1 MANRKPASRDN
12 AGQPPSGQMSPE
24 GADLAC
30 GCRATFRPGADG
42 SPVLVV
48 IARKSE
54 ACNMSLHVAGLPV
67 YDRRAALRPPTRVG
81 PPLQPDF
88 EDG

>member
-1 MANRKPASRDN
+1 MASRKTS
-12 AGQPPSGQMSPE
+12 GREKGSQPPSGMSPA

-30 GCRATFRPGADG
+30 GCSVTFRPGADG

-48 IARKSE
+48 IARKSD
-54 ACNMSLHVAGLPV
+54 ACNMALHVAGLPV
-67 YDRRAALRPPTRVG
+67 FDRRAALRPPTRVG

>member
-1 MANRKPASRDN
+1 MASRKPSSGDKFRGA
-12 AGQPPSGQMSPE
+12 QPGQMSPS

-30 GCRATFRPGADG
+30 GCRVTFRPGADE

-48 IARKSE
+48 IERKSE
-54 ACNMSLHVAGLPV
+54 ACGMALHVAGLPV

>member
-1 MANRKPASRDN
+1 
-12 AGQPPSGQMSPE
+12 MSPA

-30 GCRATFRPGADG
+30 GCKVTFRPGADG

-48 IARKSE
+48 IERKSE
-54 ACNMSLHVAGLPV
+54 ACSMALHVAGLPV
-67 YDRRAALRPPTRVG
+67 YDRRAALRPPTRIG

>member
-1 MANRKPASRDN
+1 MANRKPTGREKGS
-12 AGQPPSGQMSPE
+12 QSSGQLSPA

-30 GCRATFRPGADG
+30 GCRVAFQPGADG
-42 SPVLVV
+42 SPILVV
-48 IARKSE
+48 IARKSG
-54 ACNMSLHVAGLPV
+54 ACQMALHVAGLPV
-67 YDRRAALRPPTRVG
+67 FDRRAALRPPTRIG

>member
-1 MANRKPASRDN
+1 MANRKHPRRDDG
-12 AGQPPSGQMSPE
+12 GQPPPEQMSPA

-30 GCRATFRPGADG
+30 GCRVTFRPGADG

-48 IARKSE
+48 VARKSE

-67 YDRRAALRPPTRVG
+67 FDRRAALRPPTRVG

>member
-1 MANRKPASRDN
+1 MASRKSSGGGGPQP
-12 AGQPPSGQMSPE
+12 GQVSPS

-30 GCRATFRPGADG
+30 GCRVIFRPGADG
-42 SPVLVV
+42 STVLVV
-48 IARKSE
+48 IERKSD
-54 ACNMSLHVAGLPV
+54 ACSMALHVAGLPV

>member
-1 MANRKPASRDN
+1 
-12 AGQPPSGQMSPE
+12 
-24 GADLAC
+24 
-30 GCRATFRPGADG
+30 
-42 SPVLVV
+42 VLVV
-48 IARKSE
+48 IERKSE
-54 ACNMSLHVAGLPV
+54 ACSMALHVAGLPV

>member
-1 MANRKPASRDN
+1 MADRKNSKPSKAGTPVEHAGPA
-12 AGQPPSGQMSPE
+12 
-24 GADLAC
+24 GAELAC
-30 GCRATFRPGADG
+30 GCRAVFRPGTDE

-48 IARKSE
+48 IDRKSE
-54 ACNMSLHVAGLPV
+54 ACGLALHVAGLPV
-67 YDRRAALRPPTRVG
+67 YDRRAALRPPTRIG

>member
-1 MANRKPASRDN
+1 MASRKSSGREKGN
-12 AGQPPSGQMSPE
+12 QPSSGHVSPA

-30 GCRATFRPGADG
+30 GCRVTFRPGADG

-48 IARKSE
+48 IERKSE
-54 ACNMSLHVAGLPV
+54 ACNMALHVAGLPV
-67 YDRRAALRPPTRVG
+67 FDRRAALRPPTRVG